1 MFKPIPHAD
10 KSAEYLARPQVTF
23 LSDAWRRFK
32 QNKLAMIAL
41 VVLVLIVIMCII
53 GPYLSNHEFETM
65 TSTKKNTKP
74 GSEFWFGADNL
85 GRDIFTRLWI
95 AGRSSMIIG
104 VVGAL
109 VTTVI
114 GSIYGGIS
122 AYFGGRVDTFMMRVV
137 EILISIPY
145 LLIVI
150 LVSLFMQ
157 ERSIVSMI
165 IAMTITGWTGMAR
178 MVRGQL
184 LALKNQE
191 FVLAAQT
198 LGVRPM
204 KIITKHMIPNTLNII
219 LVSISF
225 DVPGFI
231 FGEAF
236 LSYLGIGLTPPDT
249 SWGIMASSAQQN
261 FMFYPHQLFFP
272 SLLIA
277 LTMLSFTL
285 LGDGLRDA
293 FDPKMRS

>member
-1 MFKPIPHAD
+1 
-10 KSAEYLARPQVTF
+10 
-23 LSDAWRRFK
+23 
-32 QNKLAMIAL
+32 
-41 VVLVLIVIMCII
+41 
-53 GPYLSNHEFETM
+53 
-65 TSTKKNTKP
+65 
-74 GSEFWFGADNL
+74 
-85 GRDIFTRLWI
+85 
-95 AGRSSMIIG
+95 
-104 VVGAL
+104 
-109 VTTVI
+109 
-114 GSIYGGIS
+114 
-122 AYFGGRVDTFMMRVV
+122 
-137 EILISIPY
+137 
-145 LLIVI
+145 
-150 LVSLFMQ
+150 
-157 ERSIVSMI
+157 MI

>member
-1 MFKPIPHAD
+1 
-10 KSAEYLARPQVTF
+10 
-23 LSDAWRRFK
+23 
-32 QNKLAMIAL
+32 
-41 VVLVLIVIMCII
+41 
-53 GPYLSNHEFETM
+53 
-65 TSTKKNTKP
+65 
-74 GSEFWFGADNL
+74 
-85 GRDIFTRLWI
+85 
-95 AGRSSMIIG
+95 
-104 VVGAL
+104 
-109 VTTVI
+109 
-114 GSIYGGIS
+114 
-122 AYFGGRVDTFMMRVV
+122 
-137 EILISIPY
+137 
-145 LLIVI
+145 
-150 LVSLFMQ
+150 
-157 ERSIVSMI
+157 MI

-198 LGVRPM
+198 LGVSPL

-236 LSYLGIGLTPPDT
+236 LSYLGIGLAPPDT

-261 FMFYPHQLFFP
+261 FMFYPYQLFFP
-272 SLLIA
+272 SLMIA